1 MIATSP
7 NNHSL
12 GIQVES
18 GAGKRR
24 LISLTP
30 LIDVVFILLVF
41 YMLAA
46 AAPRW
51 EAIKLD
57 SPVQGAEQNVGPPA
71 LVIRLEADGGLTL
84 DGADTSVE
92 GLSDTIETAL
102 DAAPDRPVVVQPAPG
117 VPLQRVVTILG
128 RLSALPVPAV
138 SLMRVEPPQK

>member
-1 MIATSP
+1 MSAGAP

-12 GIQVES
+12 AIQVES
-18 GAGKRR
+18 NAGKRR

-57 SPVQGAEQNVGPPA
+57 SPVQGGEESVGPPA
-71 LVIRLEADGGLTL
+71 LVIELTADGGLTL
-84 DGADTSVE
+84 DGETVTADA
-92 GLSDTIETAL
+92 LPRDIEAAL
-102 DAAPDRPVVVQPAPG
+102 GTTPDRPVVVQPAPG

-128 RLSALPVPAV
+128 QLSALPVPAV
-138 SLMRVEPPQK
+138 SLMRAERAEK